1 MRRKDRE
8 VSGLVELEEII
19 RRCDVCRLGLA
30 QDNVPYVVPLNF
42 GYELVNGRLTLY
54 FHCAKEGK
62 KLDIL
67 KQNPLACFEMD
78 CGHQLQTGAAACDCT
93 MLYES
98 IIGTGTVEQLQ
109 NTEEKKLALTKIMEQ
124 YSGKDEYDFP
134 EQMLAVVSV
143 LKLTVAEFSG
153 KRSRQEQ

>member
-8 VSGLVELEEII
+8 VSDLVELEEII

-30 QDNVPYVVPLNF
+30 QNNVPYVVPLNF

-54 FHCAKEGK
+54 FHCAKKGK

-78 CGHQLQTGAAACDCT
+78 CGHLLQTGAAACDCT
-93 MLYES
+93 MRYES
-98 IIGTGTVEQLQ
+98 VVGTGTVEELQ

-124 YSGKDEYDFP
+124 YSGKGEYEYS
-134 EQMLAVVSV
+134 EQMLAMVSV
-143 LKLTVAEFSG
+143 LKLTAAEFSG